1 MTSFEGFLA
10 HRYLNATGR
19 GSFIKLMRQLA
30 TGGIAL
36 GVTAMLLCMALMN
49 GFHDEIQTNIFSA
62 TAHFAVAPRI
72 GDIQDLPEI
81 LSQIRNTPG
90 VIGASPMRMEKG
102 LLRVA
107 DRDLPPEPLIIK
119 GVDPASAEMT
129 STIFSSLKPY
139 SVSRL
144 EEGEILIGQQLAERL
159 GLKVGSEISVAYF
172 RLSLGPSGSQPK
184 VGAYRVAGIFTS
196 HIGEFDRSWA
206 FIHLNDA
213 MRLAKTQ
220 RAEMID
226 VRTRSTDEITD
237 IKSAVLQSIGA
248 QYVASDLR
256 DTNRALFA
264 ALRVEKWLFT
274 SLIGIIV
281 CIAVFNIVASL
292 ILLVTEKKRDLGV
305 LLALGAT
312 PEQIEGAFAR
322 QGLQMGLRGTA
333 WGLIFAIPF
342 CYFADH
348 YRWIPLPSAVYDFI
362 TYVPFRLHFED
373 VLIAILF
380 PLSVSWLASKYPAR
394 VAARLHPIDSMRS
407 S

>member
-1 MTSFEGFLA
+1 
-10 HRYLNATGR
+10 
-19 GSFIKLMRQLA
+19 
-30 TGGIAL
+30 
-36 GVTAMLLCMALMN
+36 
-49 GFHDEIQTNIFSA
+49 
-62 TAHFAVAPRI
+62 
-72 GDIQDLPEI
+72 
-81 LSQIRNTPG
+81 
-90 VIGASPMRMEKG
+90 
-102 LLRVA
+102 
-107 DRDLPPEPLIIK
+107 
-119 GVDPASAEMT
+119 
-129 STIFSSLKPY
+129 
-139 SVSRL
+139 
-144 EEGEILIGQQLAERL
+144 
-159 GLKVGSEISVAYF
+159 
-172 RLSLGPSGSQPK
+172 
-184 VGAYRVAGIFTS
+184 
-196 HIGEFDRSWA
+196 
-206 FIHLNDA
+206 

-333 WGLIFAIPF
+333 WGLIVAIPF

-362 TYVPFRLHFED
+362 TYVPFRLHFTD

-380 PLSVSWLASKYPAR
+380 PLGVSWLASKYPAR

>member
-10 HRYLNATGR
+10 HRYLHATGR

-36 GVTAMLLCMALMN
+36 GVSAMLVCMALMN
-49 GFHDEIQTNIFSA
+49 GFHDEIQKNIFSA
-62 TAHFAVAPRI
+62 TAHFAVAPRL
-72 GDIQDLPEI
+72 GDIQDLPRVLGE
-81 LSQIRNTPG
+81 IRNTPG
-90 VIGASPMRMEKG
+90 VVGASPMRMEKG

-119 GVDPASAEMT
+119 GIDPASAEMT
-129 STIFSSLKPY
+129 STIFSSLEPY
-139 SVSRL
+139 SISRL
-144 EEGEILIGQQLAERL
+144 EEGEIVIGQQLAERL
-159 GLKVGSEISVAYF
+159 GLTVGSEISVAYF
-172 RLSLGPSGSQPK
+172 RLSLGPTGSQPK
-184 VGAYRVAGIFTS
+184 VAAYRIAGIFRS
-196 HIGEFDRSWA
+196 DIGEFDRSWA

-213 MRLAKTQ
+213 MRLARTQ
-220 RAEMID
+220 QAEMID
-226 VRTRSTDEITD
+226 VRTRSTDDITD
-237 IKSAVLQSIGA
+237 IKSAVLKKIGG
-248 QYVASDLR
+248 QFVASDLR
-256 DTNRALFA
+256 DTNRALFS

-274 SLIGIIV
+274 SLIGVIV

-312 PEQIEGAFAR
+312 PKQIEGAFAR
-322 QGLQMGLRGTA
+322 QGLHMGLRGTA
-333 WGLIFAIPF
+333 GGLLFALPF
-342 CYFADH
+342 CYLADR

-362 TYVPFRLHFED
+362 TYVPFRLHVTD
-373 VLIAILF
+373 ILIAILF

>member
-10 HRYLNATGR
+10 HRYLHATGR

-30 TGGIAL
+30 TGGITL
-36 GVTAMLLCMALMN
+36 GVAAMLLCMALMN
-49 GFHDEIQTNIFSA
+49 GFHDEIQKNIFSA
-62 TAHFAVAPRI
+62 TAHFAVAPRL
-72 GDIQDLPEI
+72 GDIQDLPKV
-81 LSQIRNTPG
+81 LNDIRTTPG
-90 VIGASPMRMEKG
+90 VVGASPMRMEKG

-119 GVDPASAEMT
+119 GIDPATAELT
-129 STIFSSLKPY
+129 STIFSSLQPA

-144 EEGEILIGQQLAERL
+144 QEGEILIGQQLAERL
-159 GLKVGSEISVAYF
+159 GLVVGSEISVAYF

-184 VGAYRVAGIFTS
+184 VAAYRIAGIFNS
-196 HIGEFDRSWA
+196 HIGEFDRNWA
-206 FIHLNDA
+206 FIHLQDA
-213 MRLAKTQ
+213 MRLAQTD

-226 VRTRSTDEITD
+226 VRTQSTDD
-237 IKSAVLQSIGA
+237 ISIIKAAVLKKLGGS
-248 QYVASDLR
+248 YVASDLR

-264 ALRVEKWLFT
+264 ALRVEKWIFT

-312 PEQIEGAFAR
+312 PKQIEGAFAQ
-322 QGLQMGLRGTA
+322 QGIYMGLRGTIG
-333 WGLIFAIPF
+333 GLLFAIPF
-342 CYFADH
+342 CLLADR
-348 YRWIPLPSAVYDFI
+348 YQWIPLPSAVYDFI
-362 TYVPFRLHFED
+362 TYVPFRLHFSD
-373 VLIAILF
+373 VFIAILF
-380 PLSVSWLASKYPAR
+380 PLGVSWLASKYPAR